1 MNGKVDVVRMWHDE
15 SWTNPPASFVEAIEK
30 YYSDDFQSLDKEG
43 NVTGDKVGMM
53 TMSKVLYGSM
63 EGFKGVAHDF
73 REGEDGSVLMTFH
86 FEGKHTGDLDL
97 SVLGLGV
104 IQATGK
110 SFKTADSINKF
121 FVKDGLIVSSQ
132 PISGGFEYVLAQ
144 LGVMPTA

>member
-63 EGFKGVAHDF
+63 EGFKGW
-73 REGEDGSVLMTFH
+73 RMTF
-86 FEGKHTGDLDL
+86 EK
-97 SVLGLGV
+97 
-104 IQATGK
+104 
-110 SFKTADSINKF
+110 
-121 FVKDGLIVSSQ
+121 VKMAAS
-132 PISGGFEYVLAQ
+132 
-144 LGVMPTA
+144 